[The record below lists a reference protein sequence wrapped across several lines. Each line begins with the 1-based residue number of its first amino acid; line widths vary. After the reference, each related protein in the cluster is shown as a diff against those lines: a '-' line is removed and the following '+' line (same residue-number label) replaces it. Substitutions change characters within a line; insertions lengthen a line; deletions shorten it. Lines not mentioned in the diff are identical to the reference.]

1 MKFSN
6 EEVQNS
12 IPRKTQQLQQDYVL
26 LSVSYFAFVAAE
38 AAAVALEGDVV
49 KVSEDCNDYV
59 ECHFGRAAC
68 C

>member
-1 MKFSN
+1 M
-6 EEVQNS
+6 
-12 IPRKTQQLQQDYVL
+12 
-26 LSVSYFAFVAAE
+26 LSVSSFAFVAAE

>member
-1 MKFSN
+1 MKFSH

-12 IPRKTQQLQQDYVL
+12 IPRKTHESQQDYVL
-26 LSVSYFAFVAAE
+26 LSVSSFAFVAAE

>member
-26 LSVSYFAFVAAE
+26 LSVSSFAFVAAE
-38 AAAVALEGDVV
+38 AAAVDLVGDVE
-49 KVSEDCNDYV
+49 KVSEDCIDYV
-59 ECHFGRAAC
+59 KSHFGRAAYC
-68 C
+68 

>member
-1 MKFSN
+1 MKFSH

-12 IPRKTQQLQQDYVL
+12 IPRKTQQSQQDYVL
-26 LSVSYFAFVAAE
+26 LSVSFAFVAAE